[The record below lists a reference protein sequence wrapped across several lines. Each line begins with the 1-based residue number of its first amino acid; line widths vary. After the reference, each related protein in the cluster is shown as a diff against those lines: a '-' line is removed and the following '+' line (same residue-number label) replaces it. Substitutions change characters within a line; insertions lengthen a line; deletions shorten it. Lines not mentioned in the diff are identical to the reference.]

1 MDHRMLVLASNS
13 PRRRELLSLLG
24 IPFAVH
30 SAAVDETPLP
40 NEHPAV
46 YVERLA
52 CGKAKQVA
60 AQWKEEAF
68 FLAADTTVAIQTE
81 AGNWQIFGKP
91 QNAREAEWMLRHL
104 RGRTHFV
111 FTGLALLHNLSGRIW
126 SNVCTSEVPIRDFTD
141 SEMYTYIASG
151 DPFDKAGAYA
161 IQHEGF
167 HPVEHFAGCFANV
180 MGLPLCHLAILLEQA
195 GIQVKK
201 NLPMQCV
208 RSLAYPCSLKFIDC
222 SLQED

>member
-1 MDHRMLVLASNS
+1 MGQAMLVLASNS

-24 IPFAVH
+24 IPFAVR

-40 NEHPAV
+40 DEHPAA

-52 CGKAKQVA
+52 CGKARQAA

-68 FLAADTTVAIQTE
+68 FLAADTTVAIE
-81 AGNWQIFGKP
+81 VEVGNWQIFGKP
-91 QNAREAEWMLRHL
+91 QDSREAEWMLRHL
-104 RGRTHFV
+104 RGRTHCV
-111 FTGLALLHNLSGRIW
+111 FTGLALLHNVSGRLW
-126 SNVCTSEVPIRDFTD
+126 RDVCVSEVPIRNFSDE
-141 SEMYTYIASG
+141 EMRAYIASG

-167 HPVEHFAGCFANV
+167 HPVENFAGCYANV

-195 GIQVKK
+195 GIQIKK

-208 RSLAYPCSLKFIDC
+208 RSLAYPCSLIFVDC
-222 SLQED
+222 LPQED